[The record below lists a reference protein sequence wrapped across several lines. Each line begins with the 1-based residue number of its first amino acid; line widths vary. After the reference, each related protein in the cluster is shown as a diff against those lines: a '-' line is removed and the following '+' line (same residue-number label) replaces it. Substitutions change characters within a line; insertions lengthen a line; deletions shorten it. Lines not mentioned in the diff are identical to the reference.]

1 MTKIIKIKIFTATA
15 VVFLLLSCKD
25 FVAVEPPDT
34 AISAK
39 MIFTNDATANSALTG
54 IYAKMIGSGG
64 GFASGTNS
72 ITFLCGLQADELVN
86 NSATDVMQM
95 EFFNNQVSATNGKLQ
110 TTWAEFY
117 NYIYTA
123 NAVIEGLNAS
133 SAVTASLKNQLK
145 GEALFIRAFCHFY
158 LANLYGAVP
167 VVSASDYR
175 INARIS
181 RSSVNEVYAFVVK
194 DLTSAKQL
202 LMEPT
207 ANSPR
212 TRPNQMVAAA
222 LLARV
227 YLYQQDWGNAELMA
241 TSVIQNKNYAFE
253 EKLNDTFLTASKEAI
268 WQLQAIVPQYN
279 TFDGLYFILSAAPT
293 RVSLRSAFVES
304 MLPTDQRRINW
315 IGQIKPN
322 GTTYYYPFKYKV
334 RFLATAQTP
343 PTEYLMVLRL
353 AEQYLIR
360 AEARAAQNKIT
371 GAIADL
377 NTIRGRAKIGDT
389 DAGNQAALLLAVR
402 EERRIEF
409 FAEWGHRWFDLKRT
423 HTTNGVLGQLK
434 PNWKPGALDLPIPQ
448 LETQRNPNL

>member
-1 MTKIIKIKIFTATA
+1 MA
-15 VVFLLLSCKD
+15 VVCLLLSCKD
-25 FVAVEPPDT
+25 FVAVDPPDT

-64 GFASGTNS
+64 GFVSGTNS
-72 ITFLCGLQADELVN
+72 ITFLCGLMADELVN

-95 EFFNNQVSATNGKLQ
+95 EFFNNQVNATNNKLQ

-117 NYIYTA
+117 NYIYTT
-123 NAVIEGLNAS
+123 NAIMEGLNAS
-133 SAVTASLKNQLK
+133 SAVSPSLKNQLK

-158 LANLYGAVP
+158 LANLFGAVP
-167 VVSASDYR
+167 VVSVSDYR

-181 RSSVNEVYAFVVK
+181 RSSVNEVYAFVIK

-202 LMEPT
+202 LMEPN

-212 TRPNQMVAAA
+212 TRPNQMVVAA

-227 YLYQQDWGNAELMA
+227 YLYQQDWANAELMA
-241 TSVIQNKNYAFE
+241 TSVIQNKNYALE

-268 WQLQAIVPQYN
+268 WQLQSVIPQYN
-279 TFDGLYFILSAAPT
+279 TFDGLYFILSTAPT

-315 IGQIKPN
+315 IGQIKP
-322 GTTYYYPFKYKV
+322 GPTTYYYPFKYKV

-360 AEARAAQNKIT
+360 AEARAAQNEIT
-371 GAIADL
+371 GAVADL
-377 NTIRGRAKIGDT
+377 NAIRGRAKIGDT
-389 DAGNQAALLLAVR
+389 DAGSQAALLLAIR
-402 EERRIEF
+402 EERRIEL

-423 HTTNGVLGQLK
+423 HTTNEVLGQLK
-434 PNWKPGALDLPIPQ
+434 PNWKPTPLDLPVPQ